1 MPGKTSK
8 YVRLLL
14 ICCAVAVIFAGCGRS
29 GVQSIQ
35 PANGGH
41 TTNDNVS
48 FQIDLTKVSPLI
60 RDNVSGDVIAAAMNV
75 IETFLRYE
83 NSVAI
88 EISGNQWR
96 FLNDLAYVIHCTCPT
111 FGAFTDFSEV
121 SSYDEATGTVSW
133 NFFIDEGE
141 FHSKQQ
147 AFQEAI
153 AAYLANIEPTDNEAM
168 RAMLLYYALI
178 DDLDYDYDLLGENF
192 EKLSTREANL
202 RSSPYYTLV
211 KKRGI
216 CTSIAQAYMF
226 LCTQADI
233 ACGTVLHTGG
243 SGMHMWNIVQID
255 GKFYYCDPTWDANT
269 SLKYFGITADDR
281 ATWAGGYSADDGTML
296 SVTIPEK
303 YQITDSRFEVLRDK
317 LPLEISQVMAN
328 KEAQTIAFVGYE
340 YEYIFECNT

>member
-1 MPGKTSK
+1 
-8 YVRLLL
+8 
-14 ICCAVAVIFAGCGRS
+14 
-29 GVQSIQ
+29 
-35 PANGGH
+35 
-41 TTNDNVS
+41 
-48 FQIDLTKVSPLI
+48 
-60 RDNVSGDVIAAAMNV
+60 
-75 IETFLRYE
+75 
-83 NSVAI
+83 
-88 EISGNQWR
+88 
-96 FLNDLAYVIHCTCPT
+96 
-111 FGAFTDFSEV
+111 
-121 SSYDEATGTVSW
+121 
-133 NFFIDEGE
+133 
-141 FHSKQQ
+141 
-147 AFQEAI
+147 
-153 AAYLANIEPTDNEAM
+153 M

-202 RSSPYYTLV
+202 RSSPCYTLV

-317 LPLEISQVMAN
+317 LPLEISHVMAN